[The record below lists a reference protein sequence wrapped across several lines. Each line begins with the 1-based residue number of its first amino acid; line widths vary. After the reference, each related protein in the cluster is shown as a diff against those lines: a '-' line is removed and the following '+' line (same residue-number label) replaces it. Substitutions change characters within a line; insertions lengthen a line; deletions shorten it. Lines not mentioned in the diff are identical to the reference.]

1 MFNYTY
7 LLYISSTAI
16 FPPIETLNTLKKKK
30 SRQSK
35 NIKNIEYGKPM

>member
-7 LLYISSTAI
+7 YLSSTAI